1 MAQSSGCVNWFF
13 GRGLSMACN
22 LSWSVPTEWQN
33 LPREEKIDRIKTEL
47 REKMD
52 RPSVDSTV
60 IQQLLDT
67 LGKHTAH
74 NWRHRFITTNW
85 DYLLQREIQLLGLGA
100 LPDWMVNSH
109 VYHLN
114 GTVEELEDN
123 SNRSPFLLEE
133 DPAAKRCFT
142 PEADSAYEFML
153 WDRTFVVVG
162 MSFECDTDKFLLSA
176 ISRFENSSPIGE
188 SIWIVVNRDPQAVEL
203 SCSRIANTLPH
214 AAVKGVCASF
224 DDWLNGGL
232 QELQQCGAIA
242 I

>member
-22 LSWSVPTEWQN
+22 LLWSVPTEWQN

-47 REKMD
+47 REEMD
-52 RPSVDSTV
+52 KQSINRTV
-60 IQQLLDT
+60 IQRLLGT
-67 LGKHTAH
+67 LGTHTAP

-85 DYLLQREIQLLGLGA
+85 DYLLQREIQLLDLVDK
-100 LPDWMVNSH
+100 PDWMENSH

-133 DPAAKRCFT
+133 DPAAQRCFT
-142 PEADSAYEFML
+142 PEADTAFGFML
-153 WDRTFVVVG
+153 QGRTFVVVG
-162 MSFECDTDKFLLSA
+162 MSFECVTDKFLLSA
-176 ISRFENSSPIGE
+176 IRRAEDDMPIGE
-188 SIWIVVNRDPQAVEL
+188 SIWIVVNRDPQVVEL
-203 SCSRIANTLPH
+203 SCSRIACALPH
-214 AAVKGVCASF
+214 ATVKRVCESF